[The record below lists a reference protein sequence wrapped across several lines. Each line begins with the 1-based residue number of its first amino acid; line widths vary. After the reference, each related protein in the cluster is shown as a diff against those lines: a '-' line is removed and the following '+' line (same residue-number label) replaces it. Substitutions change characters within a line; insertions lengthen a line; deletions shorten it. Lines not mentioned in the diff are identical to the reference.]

1 MPDNVKEQAQETV
14 DREKGESID
23 NASDAITDQT
33 KRAQGTID
41 QDQDD
46 ARQGAADSQSKVDE
60 RTDEIAGN

>member
-1 MPDNVKEQAQETV
+1 MADKVRKPVEDTADKA
-14 DREKGESID
+14 KGESID

-41 QDQDD
+41 QDEDNG
-46 ARQGAADSQSKVDE
+46 RNAAAAKRKVDE